1 MRKCRLVLV
10 CALLLISPIILNYLL
25 SRNALWNYTV
35 VGEGK
40 DWLPYYGSIMSS
52 IAAFYILYQTLMQNR
67 NLALLSHKHEELKLL
82 KRDIARIISSI
93 DLTQIIENSL
103 YVDGFNCTQELLR
116 LNALAQYYTKES
128 NAVFLVYGNSNDE
141 YALDF
146 CNAFCT
152 IIDSIVKEDID
163 EMTRT
168 LVELRSNT
176 ITKDE
181 YKQRLLVVAKRIT
194 EERQQYY
201 KVFVYP
207 SAQRYLMNEEKKY
220 SNLIEK

>member
-1 MRKCRLVLV
+1 M
-10 CALLLISPIILNYLL
+10 
-25 SRNALWNYTV
+25 
-35 VGEGK
+35 
-40 DWLPYYGSIMSS
+40 
-52 IAAFYILYQTLMQNR
+52 
-67 NLALLSHKHEELKLL
+67 
-82 KRDIARIISSI
+82 
-93 DLTQIIENSL
+93 
-103 YVDGFNCTQELLR
+103 
-116 LNALAQYYTKES
+116 
-128 NAVFLVYGNSNDE
+128 YGNSNDE
-141 YALDF
+141 YTLDF

-201 KVFVYP
+201 KDMVYP
-207 SAQRYLMNEEKKY
+207 AAQSYVNHEEAKY
-220 SNLIEK
+220 KDMKSC